1 MVLQSPGADMDA
13 SHDSDTGVEPRHE
26 SLPDLA
32 HSERRGRFRRMLS
45 HLHRTRPDGGEQD
58 GVHRGGSKPHGGKLK
73 RRWRQRRAG
82 DKGTLTALP
91 LSLKTSS
98 G

>member
-1 MVLQSPGADMDA
+1 MQSPGAEVDA
-13 SHDSDTGVEPRHE
+13 SHDSDTGVQPRHE

-58 GVHRGGSKPHGGKLK
+58 GVHCGGLKPHGGKLK
-73 RRWRQRRAG
+73 RRWRQRRAD
-82 DKGTLTALP
+82 DKGTLGSTAS
-91 LSLKTSS
+91 SLTKS
-98 G
+98 